1 MLRKGEVAVGFTSNG
16 AGVVE
21 RDLRGLGDAA
31 ESTGKRLDGV
41 GAAAQ
46 RTGGQFEN
54 LSGLIKNTL
63 GTISAGA
70 IAQFVT
76 RSIVDFQRL
85 EAQVTTFTGSFQKT
99 GELFEKFRADNAR
112 TGLNINES
120 AQAWV
125 TLRTQGIEPTAERM
139 KAIGNISAFTGKT
152 ITDVANLFGQAARG
166 QYRELTQL
174 GAQFREENDQIVVTF
189 TDGTKK
195 IIRSVDDAFAAVER
209 FGNVDLAGSKEREA
223 ATLAGAFGDLAQA
236 ATQLSVAV
244 SKQSGLVDGLTDTLR
259 LLTSITNIAG
269 DTSEGVRKLAAEINA
284 LNALTARGPARLG
297 NSVGNSI
304 REFFGFGGDGTAGQ
318 GNSAG
323 LLGAMFGGSPYAAF
337 QARAALTGGFSTGA
351 STAPGAGDRG
361 QLVITRELDQA
372 TKDLIDTIYARAEAE
387 GKSKVQQLELA
398 KAQAVNSA
406 ATKEAKERI
415 AAAYDAWIRAT
426 RATDAAAS
434 ATKKNTDATKGGTQA
449 TGQNTDAVD
458 RQREALARL
467 VDELYGLDPAL
478 AQYRDQV
485 AEIVALFQA
494 GSIGADDFT
503 RLLAKAQSNLA
514 DAARATTGTPD
525 DYRNAG
531 REQVDAYTAAWEDG
545 LGELGGL
552 ITDLLG
558 DAFGRAGENA
568 AGIFIDY
575 LRQSAQRANFRRT
588 GNLALD
594 SAQLGRGFELDPNF
608 VGPPTASA
616 ANPAQAGAGN
626 LNLGD
631 TILQAAAQIA
641 PQLGA
646 TLGGGGR
653 NAQLGAQIGETLFGP
668 IGGFLGGLLGGAFDN
683 DPRITISGNARSQD
697 QRGRTVFGEI
707 GASTRNTNGL
717 SGNAV
722 IEAVQRVDA
731 AIASLLTGGERTAVI
746 GALRGFRATSEGDD
760 ASIEEVL
767 ARRVAVILQTVEP
780 AFATFLNGITDVE
793 ERIRQFEG
801 LRALKKLIDDIDG
814 VVAESFGDP
823 VEALGARIARLGD
836 AVAEGRDALA
846 SAIDAQDFVQAAQA
860 ASTLQQAVVELAT
873 AQINAALELEQALFS
888 LDQQSRAFA
897 VNLAQRIASVTGGNL
912 AGVIGVLN
920 DNLATTRAA
929 VGTARTP
936 EQSLAYLN
944 EFIATVDAWLQQSTA
959 QVQRLLAEQL
969 ATLDEER
976 DSILANA
983 QIRADAAQQAAQA
996 ENDRNRALLDALQ
1009 QQLALAQRWAGVVDR
1024 TQDLI
1029 DQLRF
1034 GAANPVGLQSQF
1046 ANLGSEADA
1055 LFAQFGSATGGNRV
1069 EIATRLLDILT
1080 QQQQV
1085 GASLFDRPS
1094 DESVALYNQILARI
1108 NTVREVAQPEA
1119 ERAAQ
1124 LQQEIA
1130 DLQRQTVGAVR
1141 ALTDATY
1148 YLTAEERERLDQIEE
1163 ERAAAQE
1170 AAQEAL
1176 DAINAEAAE
1185 YYTWARTT
1193 GLALQQQQRDT
1204 LLAQLEE
1211 LTNGVDIQQFIATT
1225 QRQARDALYAIRDD
1239 LRAFL
1244 ESIRVVGAAVGPG
1257 GGGTGPNNPI
1267 NPGDGSGGQGGGAG
1281 GSAVILNVGDIVVQ
1295 GGGDP
1300 TDVANAVRKVLADDL
1315 PVLASRLKRELATA

>member
-41 GAAAQ
+41 GA
-46 RTGGQFEN
+46 
-54 LSGLIKNTL
+54 
-63 GTISAGA
+63 SAGRVGGNLA
-70 IAQFVT
+70 SLGEAARTALGGIGVASVVQFAT
-76 RSIVDFQRL
+76 RSIVEFQKL
-85 EAQVTTFTGSFQKT
+85 EAQLTTFTGSFDKT
-99 GELFEKFRADNAR
+99 QRLLDQFRTDNAR
-112 TGLNINES
+112 TGLNVTES
-120 AQAWV
+120 AQAFI
-125 TLRTQGIEPTAERM
+125 TLRTQGIDPTIERLT
-139 KAIGNISAFTGKT
+139 AIGNISAQTGKT
-152 ITDVANLFGQAARG
+152 IEEVAAAFGNAARG
-166 QYRELTQL
+166 QFRSLTQL
-174 GAQFREENDQIVVTF
+174 GAQFREENDQLVVTF
-189 TDGTKK
+189 TDGTKQ
-195 IIRSVDDAFAAVER
+195 IIASSEEATAALER
-209 FGNVDLAGSKEREA
+209 LGNVDFVGAKARDA
-223 ATLAGAFGDLAQA
+223 ATLAGSFDDLRNAAAELAVEFG
-236 ATQLSVAV
+236 
-244 SKQSGLVDGLTDTLR
+244 KQSGVTDGLTQTFR
-259 LLTSITNIAG
+259 LLTVLSSAARDGAEDMRDLTREAGAFAQALSVVTNLTAGNIGGAANGVRDLLGLGGGAPGLRAGAGGSIAG
-269 DTSEGVRKLAAEINA
+269 V
-284 LNALTARGPARLG
+284 
-297 NSVGNSI
+297 
-304 REFFGFGGDGTAGQ
+304 
-318 GNSAG
+318 
-323 LLGAMFGGSPYAAF
+323 
-337 QARAALTGGFSTGA
+337 TGA
-351 STAPGAGDRG
+351 GAGDRG
-361 QLVITRELDQA
+361 QLTITRELDQA
-372 TKDLIDTIYARAEAE
+372 TKDLIDTLYERAEAE

-406 ATKEAKERI
+406 ATKEAKEQV
-415 AAAYDAWIRAT
+415 AAAYDAWIRAA
-426 RATDAAAS
+426 RATDAA
-434 ATKKNTDATKGGTQA
+434 TKGTKSKADAEREAGRAAAEHAREVEALTRQLGRLLDDMDPGRAVLTQWAEDVGTLR
-449 TGQNTDAVD
+449 DAFTAGVISLEEFQTRVQELTRTKNVD
-458 RQREALARL
+458 VALARIAGSR
-467 VDELYGLDPAL
+467 DDAGAL
-478 AQYRDQV
+478 ARDQSEAYV
-485 AEIVALFQA
+485 SEWE
-494 GSIGADDFT
+494 T
-503 RLLAKAQSNLA
+503 RVERFSDTL
-514 DAARATTGTPD
+514 
-525 DYRNAG
+525 
-531 REQVDAYTAAWEDG
+531 
-545 LGELGGL
+545 
-552 ITDLLG
+552 TDLLV
-558 DAFGRAGENA
+558 DRFGAAGETIANLLQETLGLLPRGERLA
-568 AGIFIDY
+568 
-575 LRQSAQRANFRRT
+575 RQVQRGSFN
-588 GNLALD
+588 
-594 SAQLGRGFELDPNF
+594 LGREFELDPNF
-608 VGPPTASA
+608 VGPPTAQG
-616 ANPAQAGAGN
+616 NAQAGAGN

-631 TILQAAAQIA
+631 TIVQAAAQIA

-731 AIASLLTGGERTAVI
+731 AIASLLTGGERRAVT

-793 ERIRQFEG
+793 ERIKQFEG

-969 ATLDEER
+969 AALDEER
-976 DSILANA
+976 NGILANA

-996 ENDRNRALLDALQ
+996 ENDRNRALLEALQ

-1055 LFAQFGSATGGNRV
+1055 LFAQFGSANGGNRV

-1204 LLAQLEE
+1204 LLAQLDE

-1239 LRAFL
+1239 LRDFL
-1244 ESIRVVGAAVGPG
+1244 DSIRLVGATIGPIGGGGGGPITPVDPG
-1257 GGGTGPNNPI
+1257 GGN
-1267 NPGDGSGGQGGGAG
+1267 GGQGGGAAAG
-1281 GSAVILNVGDIVVQ
+1281 ALVLNVGDIVVQ
-1295 GGGDP
+1295 GGGNAD
-1300 TDVANAVRKVLADDL
+1300 DIGKAVRKVITDDL
-1315 PVLASRLKRELATA
+1315 PVLASRLKREMSTA

>member
-1 MLRKGEVAVGFTSNG
+1 MLRKGEVAVGFTSSG

-41 GAAAQ
+41 GV
-46 RTGGQFEN
+46 
-54 LSGLIKNTL
+54 
-63 GTISAGA
+63 SAGRVGGNLA
-70 IAQFVT
+70 SLGEAARTALGGIGVASVVQFAT
-76 RSIVDFQRL
+76 RSIVEFQKL
-85 EAQVTTFTGSFQKT
+85 EAQLTTFTGSFEKT
-99 GELFEKFRADNAR
+99 RQLLDQFRTDNAR
-112 TGLNINES
+112 TGLNVTES
-120 AQAWV
+120 AQAFI
-125 TLRTQGIEPTAERM
+125 TLRTQGIDPTIERLQ
-139 KAIGNISAFTGKT
+139 AIGNISAQTGKT
-152 ITDVANLFGQAARG
+152 IEEVAAAFGNAARG
-166 QYRELTQL
+166 QFRSLTQL
-174 GAQFREENDQIVVTF
+174 GAQFREENDQLVVTF
-189 TDGTKK
+189 TDGTKQ
-195 IIRSVDDAFAAVER
+195 IIASSEEATAALER
-209 FGNVDLAGSKEREA
+209 LGNVDFVGAKARDA
-223 ATLAGAFGDLAQA
+223 ATLAGSFDDLRNAAAELAVEFG
-236 ATQLSVAV
+236 
-244 SKQSGLVDGLTDTLR
+244 KQSGVTDGLTQTFR
-259 LLTSITNIAG
+259 LLTVLSSAARDGAEDMRDLTREAGAFAQALSVVTNLTAGNIGGAANGVRDLLGLGSGAAGLRAGAGGSIAG
-269 DTSEGVRKLAAEINA
+269 V
-284 LNALTARGPARLG
+284 
-297 NSVGNSI
+297 
-304 REFFGFGGDGTAGQ
+304 
-318 GNSAG
+318 
-323 LLGAMFGGSPYAAF
+323 
-337 QARAALTGGFSTGA
+337 TGA
-351 STAPGAGDRG
+351 GAGDRG
-361 QLVITRELDQA
+361 QLTITRELDQA
-372 TKDLIDTIYARAEAE
+372 TRELIATLDEQASAY
-387 GKSKVQQLELA
+387 GKTRVQALELA
-398 KAQAVNSA
+398 KAQAIAKASTDAERA
-406 ATKEAKERI
+406 AI
-415 AAAYDAWIRAT
+415 GAAYDNLIRT
-426 RATDAAAS
+426 VRVTDAAAKGTKS
-434 ATKKNTDATKGGTQA
+434 KADADRDAARATEEHRR
-449 TGQNTDAVD
+449 AVEA
-458 RQREALARL
+458 QQTALARL

-485 AEIVALFQA
+485 AEIVALFEA

-594 SAQLGRGFELDPNF
+594 SAQMGRGFELDPNF
-608 VGPPTASA
+608 VGPPTAA
-616 ANPAQAGAGN
+616 ANNPAQAGASN
-626 LNLGD
+626 VNLGD
-631 TILQAAAQIA
+631 TIVQAAAQIA

-717 SGNAV
+717 SGNTV

-731 AIASLLTGGERTAVI
+731 AIASLLTGGERRAVT

-969 ATLDEER
+969 AALDEER
-976 DSILANA
+976 NGILANA

-996 ENDRNRALLDALQ
+996 ENDRNRALLEALQ

-1211 LTNGVDIQQFIATT
+1211 LTNGVDIQQFIANT

-1239 LRAFL
+1239 LREFL
-1244 ESIRVVGAAVGPG
+1244 DSIRLVGATIGPIGGGGGPITPVDPG
-1257 GGGTGPNNPI
+1257 GGG
-1267 NPGDGSGGQGGGAG
+1267 GGQGGGVAAG
-1281 GSAVILNVGDIVVQ
+1281 ALVLNVGDIVVQ
-1295 GGGDP
+1295 GGGNAD
-1300 TDVANAVRKVLADDL
+1300 DIGKAVRKVITDDL
-1315 PVLASRLKRELATA
+1315 PVLASRLKRELSTA